1 MSRIDQRFFDD
12 ISGMFGIRYPI
23 VQGGMA
29 WVAEANLAAAVSN
42 GGGLGVI
49 AAGSAPAGY
58 VREQIKK
65 ARALTDKPFG
75 VNVMLMSPEAEDII
89 GVLCEER
96 VAVATTGAGNPGKY
110 VPALKAAGVK
120 VIPVVSN
127 VALAI
132 RLERSGVS
140 ALIAEGCESGGHI
153 GELTTMALVPQ
164 IVDAVG
170 LPVIAAGGIADG
182 RGVAAAFMLGASGVQ
197 VGTRFLV
204 AAECKVAQPYKDRVI
219 KAKDSDT
226 IVTGR
231 PTGHP
236 VRVLKNK
243 FTREALTLEQRT
255 DLSVEEYEDFLSG
268 TLRAAV
274 VDGDVEHGSLM
285 AGQVAGLVREE
296 QPAAEI
302 IAGMFAEAEKVYKE
316 RALSW

>member
-1 MSRIDQRFFDD
+1 MSKVND
-12 ISGMFGIRYPI
+12 ISGMFGIRYP
-23 VQGGMA
+23 VLQGGMA

-49 AAGSAPAGY
+49 AAGSAPADY
-58 VREQIKK
+58 VREQIRK
-65 ARALTDKPFG
+65 ARGLTDKPFG

-89 GVLCEER
+89 RVLCEEK

-110 VPALKAAGVK
+110 VPDLKAADVK
-120 VIPVVSN
+120 VIPVVAS

-132 RLERSGVS
+132 RLERSGVD

-164 IVDAVG
+164 VVGAVG
-170 LPVIAAGGIADG
+170 IPVIAAGGIADG

-204 AAECKVAQPYKDRVI
+204 ASECTVAQPYKDRVI

-226 IVTGR
+226 VVTGR

-236 VRVLKNK
+236 VRVLKNR
-243 FTREALTLEQRT
+243 FTKEALTLEQRT
-255 DLSVEEYEDFLSG
+255 DLSTAEYEDFLSG

-285 AGQVAGLVREE
+285 AGQVAGLVHRE

-302 IAGMFAEAEKVYKE
+302 ISGMFAEAGEVYRE
-316 RALSW
+316 RALTW